1 MPESNFAVDFSSCSR
16 SDILAMPSLM
26 LDSQKVQAQQ
36 DIAMPSDIDDDH
48 LELVT
53 PLPCSQKHLWT
64 AVR

>member
-1 MPESNFAVDFSSCSR
+1 MPESNFAVDFFHVR
-16 SDILAMPSLM
+16 GFAMPSLM
-26 LDSQKVQAQQ
+26 LKSQLQARQN
-36 DIAMPSDIDDDH
+36 IAMLTDIDDDH